1 MSKPN
6 SPKVEKAVAIDTSL
20 ESWIYNIRSTL
31 NEPTWLFSTLALLVL
46 GTFAKSVPGDTL
58 TFLDNSLCHAVLF
71 VFPLIV
77 SLYIDWATGLLTA
90 SIALI
95 IFARLKR
102 AEGTPLKEGFLSE
115 ANDTVQ
121 TTKFVSNPHRWFVE
135 RVLGETPIA
144 AVTDRIQTKRQ
155 EDNDSRTSSSSS
167 MATTHTSDGTR

>member
-1 MSKPN
+1 M
-6 SPKVEKAVAIDTSL
+6 DTSV
-20 ESWIYNIRSTL
+20 ESWIYNIRTTL
-31 NEPTWLFSTLALLVL
+31 NAPTWLFSTLALLIL
-46 GTFAKSVPGDTL
+46 GTFAESVPGDTL
-58 TFLDNSLCHAVLF
+58 TFLDNSLGHAALF
-71 VFPLIV
+71 GVPLIV
-77 SLYIDWATGLLTA
+77 SLYMDWAAGLLTA

-102 AEGTPLKEGFLSE
+102 AEGTPFEGTPFEGTPLKEGFLSD

-135 RVLGETPIA
+135 QVLGETPIA